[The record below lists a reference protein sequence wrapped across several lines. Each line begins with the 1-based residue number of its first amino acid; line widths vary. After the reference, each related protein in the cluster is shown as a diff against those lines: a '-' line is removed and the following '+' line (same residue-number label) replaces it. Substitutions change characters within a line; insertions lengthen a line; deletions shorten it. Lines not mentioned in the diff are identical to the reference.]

1 MRHPL
6 ATKAALVAALVV
18 LLMIPVGMIRGLV
31 AERQARSQE
40 AIAGIAEGWGKR
52 QTVTSP
58 YLAVPYERQWT
69 AVKRETIDGKLRE
82 TRTEHRE
89 LQVLRLPASNVQWT
103 VDTTLAEKARGVY
116 KARLYSAHI
125 AASGTIEVPARGERG
140 RHEPLPLVQPEAR
153 RRHLRSAGH
162 PRRPGSDPRLEKL
175 CVPARAG

>member
-6 ATKAALVAALVV
+6 ATKAALIAALVV

-82 TRTEHRE
+82 ARTEHRE

-103 VDTTLAEKARGVY
+103 VDTTLAEKARGIY
-116 KARLYSAHI
+116 RARLYGAKI
-125 AASGTIEVPARGERG
+125 AASGKRPMAMTMACWI
-140 RHEPLPLVQPEAR
+140 AR
-153 RRHLRSAGH
+153 RSEVKSGYSRGPQAPNPSFQRTSA
-162 PRRPGSDPRLEKL
+162 
-175 CVPARAG
+175 AIRA